1 METMTQLSSLKHIDE
16 MMLSLPRQIDEKKQ
30 TMPPTAS
37 CCEEDALEICVGTSM
52 QPRGTTRSD
61 DESSTAAHNFSIMPM
76 PPVDCD
82 CPVAVGFS
90 PRLIRS

>member
-1 METMTQLSSLKHIDE
+1 MEAMIDE
-16 MMLSLPRQIDEKKQ
+16 MIMSLPRQIDEKKQ
-30 TMPPTAS
+30 TMPATAS

-61 DESSTAAHNFSIMPM
+61 DKSSTVARNFLIMPM

-90 PRLIRS
+90 SRLIRP